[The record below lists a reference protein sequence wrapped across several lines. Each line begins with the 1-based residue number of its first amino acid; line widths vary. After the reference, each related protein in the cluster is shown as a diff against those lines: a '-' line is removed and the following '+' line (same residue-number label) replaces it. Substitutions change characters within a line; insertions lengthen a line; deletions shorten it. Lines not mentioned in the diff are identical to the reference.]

1 MNTKHFISIL
11 ELAKT
16 KHFNRAAENLYISQ
30 PTLTYQINSVEQEIG
45 FRIFDRSAKGASLT
59 PAGAQFVMT
68 IRDIDTQL
76 NRAIEHGQNF
86 SAKYR
91 DSIRIG
97 MPLRSA
103 VVYLPEVIRLFHQDE
118 PSVSITPAVDYRN
131 YLSVF
136 LSGETDLLFCI
147 RDRTKHIPD
156 IRIHQFFD
164 SQIYL
169 VCRSD
174 DPLARKKRITKKD
187 LSGRTLMIG
196 GDSPASLRKV
206 QQDIIQDPSV
216 NYFNGDDHDTAVT
229 FVAANEGVVLAPGF
243 LNDHNS
249 RFAWIPF
256 DTDVVIPCVLCSHI
270 SDKRKTLQA
279 FIDLL
284 VNYYRQDGLAL

>member
-136 LSGETDLLFCI
+136 LSGETDLLFFAI
-147 RDRTKHIPD
+147 AEQLIDR
-156 IRIHQFFD
+156 
-164 SQIYL
+164 
-169 VCRSD
+169 RSC
-174 DPLARKKRITKKD
+174 
-187 LSGRTLMIG
+187 G
-196 GDSPASLRKV
+196 KV
-206 QQDIIQDPSV
+206 
-216 NYFNGDDHDTAVT
+216 DDHIRLRA
-229 FVAANEGVVLAPGF
+229 
-243 LNDHNS
+243 
-249 RFAWIPF
+249 
-256 DTDVVIPCVLCSHI
+256 
-270 SDKRKTLQA
+270 
-279 FIDLL
+279 LL
-284 VNYYRQDGLAL
+284 